1 MLCNTLIRDPTNA
14 SARTSLLEANKAD
27 ILALAKVLKALA
39 NLPIKSSEAVSD
51 QITRTRQENPEL

>member
-14 SARTSLLEANKAD
+14 SARTSLLEANIAD

-39 NLPIKSSEAVSD
+39 NLPIKPSEAVSD